1 MRRSSSLFKTR
12 LILILVIFTSYQII
26 FIQNAFS
33 NGESII
39 VNYADDI
46 FEIDQVGSHNLTSIA
61 SEVEDRIIIN
71 YADSII
77 DLDDVFSTNLQ
88 NKAGEVDDRIIVN
101 YADAIIDF
109 DSTYSTNLTNTANG
123 VDDRI
128 IIDYADSCSDFN
140 LVKPS
145 TFHQLFEGPS
155 IFINTLDGNYYNDP
169 PIMDVDFVDITGLD
183 DAYYKV
189 DSYTP
194 TGTDITGWTEIF
206 SDYSGTIYT
215 TNFTMDNSIWSSL
228 SEGAHI
234 VYFKTWDDSGHII
247 DDSSNSLQFIKNTIG
262 PTIQINTL
270 DGQFY
275 KEVPTINVDF
285 FDTADLNGAY
295 YKFDSYTPLGTDI
308 TGWIE
313 IFSDYSGSSF
323 TDDFEIN
330 NTLWNSLSDGLHT
343 IYFKAWDDLGNIFD
357 GSSASLQLSKDLTS
371 PVITINMINGSY
383 YNSSPTMDI
392 DFSDPA
398 GLDDAYYKIDSFD
411 PSGTDTT
418 GWTEIFVNNA
428 STSFDTNFTMDS
440 SLWSSL
446 SEGFHTVYFKVWD
459 QLENIGEGSLFSWEF
474 YKDTIA
480 PNISIITPSY
490 DFYISPP
497 SFQVVFEDLN
507 ELDSSYYKIE
517 SYLPDKLNTTGW
529 IEIFTNLF
537 DNKYIANLTIS
548 NAIWNSL
555 EEGLHTV
562 YFKSWDTIGNI
573 NDGSTPYWRFYKY
586 SGIPIITINTPD
598 GNYYNASPIID
609 VDFYDPTGLN
619 ACYYQV
625 DSYNPLA
632 LNTTGWFNIVDD
644 YGNTNY
650 TTNFLLF
657 STIWNSLNEGMHTL
671 YFKAW
676 NNTGAYNDG
685 NSPSLI
691 FHKDTIPPNISLVS
705 PIENGIYQSDVNVIL
720 DISGHSKCYYKW
732 DSATYIETSLAI
744 FNLPY
749 VDGIHDLNIK
759 AVDEAG
765 NIKTETFSFITDNT
779 APTAL
784 IQGINDEQ
792 HINSLITIIV
802 TPDDANGIKDVSF
815 YLSSQ
820 FLSRQVSD
828 FTYKFNYHS
837 YEYGTYI
844 FTIKVEDLAGNILTR
859 DFTIFIDPP
868 PPDFW
873 QILFEEGLLIPLIA
887 GIVGGIVSILFLLIR
902 RKLKG

>member
-1 MRRSSSLFKTR
+1 MRRLSSLFKAR
-12 LILILVIFTSYQII
+12 LILILVILTGYQMI
-26 FIQNAFS
+26 FIQNVFS

-39 VNYADDI
+39 VNDADDI
-46 FEIDQVGSHNLTSIA
+46 FEIDQLVSNNLTGIA
-61 SEVEDRIIIN
+61 SEVDDRIIIN
-71 YADSII
+71 YADSVI
-77 DLDDVFSTNLQ
+77 DFDDIFSTNLD
-88 NKAGEVDDRIIVN
+88 NKAEQVGDRIIVN

-109 DSTYSTNLTNTANG
+109 DPTYSTNLTNTANG
-123 VDDRI
+123 IDNRI
-128 IIDYADSCSDFN
+128 IIVYADSCRDSD
-140 LVKPS
+140 LVEPS
-145 TFHQLFEGPS
+145 TLHQLFEGPS
-155 IFINTLDGNYYNDP
+155 IFINTINGNYYNNP

-206 SDYSGTIYT
+206 SDFTGNSYT
-215 TNFTMDNSIWSSL
+215 TNFTMDSSIWSAL
-228 SEGAHI
+228 SEGSHI
-234 VYFKTWDDSGHII
+234 IYFKTWDDSGHIV
-247 DDSSNSLQFIKNTIG
+247 DDSSNSLQFIKDTIG
-262 PTIQINTL
+262 PTIQINTN

-275 KEVPTINVDF
+275 KEAPILNVDF
-285 FDTADLNGAY
+285 FDNADLNAAY
-295 YKFDSYTPLGTDI
+295 YKFDSYSPLGMDI
-308 TGWIE
+308 TGWLE
-313 IFSDYSGSSF
+313 IFSDYTGNYF
-323 TDDFEIN
+323 TDDFEVN
-330 NTLWNSLSDGLHT
+330 NTLWNSLDEGLHT

-357 GSSASLQLSKDLTS
+357 GSSASLQLYKDLTS

-459 QLENIGEGSLFSWEF
+459 QLENIGEGPLFSWEF

-480 PNISIITPSY
+480 PMISIITPNN

-497 SFQVVFEDLN
+497 SFHVVFEDLN
-507 ELDSSYYKIE
+507 ELDSSYYKIG
-517 SYLPDKLNTTGW
+517 SYLPVGLNISGW

-537 DNKYIANLTIS
+537 DYKYIANITIS

-555 EEGLHTV
+555 EEGLYTV
-562 YFKSWDTIGNI
+562 FFKSWDTTGNI

-586 SGIPIITINTPD
+586 SGIPIIIINTPEE
-598 GNYYNASPIID
+598 NYYNSSPIID
-609 VDFYDPTGLN
+609 VDFFDPTGLN

-625 DSYNPLA
+625 DSYNPLG
-632 LNTTGWFNIVDD
+632 LDTTGWTNIVDD

-650 TTNFLLF
+650 TTDFLLF
-657 STIWNSLNEGMHTL
+657 STIWNLLSEGMHTL
-671 YFKAW
+671 YFKAF
-676 NNTGAYNDG
+676 NYSGAYNDG
-685 NSPSLI
+685 SSPSLI
-691 FHKDTIPPNISLVS
+691 FYKDTIPPNISLVS
-705 PIENGIYQSDVNVIL
+705 PIENGIYQSDVNVVL
-720 DISGHSKCYYKW
+720 DISDHSKYYYKW
-732 DSATYIETSLAI
+732 DSETYIETSLTI

-779 APTAL
+779 PPTAL
-784 IQGINDEQ
+784 FQGINDE
-792 HINSLITIIV
+792 HHLYSLITIIV
-802 TPDDANGIKDVSF
+802 TPFDANGIKDVSF
-815 YLSSQ
+815 YLNSQ
-820 FLSRQVSD
+820 LLSRQVSD
-828 FTYKFNYHS
+828 YTYKFNPPM

-844 FTIKVEDLAGNILTR
+844 FTIKIEDLAGNILTR
-859 DFTIFIDPP
+859 DFTIFLDPP

-873 QILFEEGLLIPLIA
+873 QTLFEQGILIPLIA
-887 GIVGGIVSILFLLIR
+887 GIIGGVVSLLFLLIR
-902 RKLKG
+902 RKLKS